1 MYNFNP
7 LYIRAEFYN
16 PVARITKTAINK
28 IHATGLHKE

>member
-16 PVARITKTAINK
+16 PVARITLTAIK
-28 IHATGLHKE
+28 KFTQPG